1 MATSG
6 YAFDLP
12 FVAGEDLS
20 AKKFYGGKFSVA
32 ADRTVLLAT
41 AGTVDGVIVDSLGG
55 NGGHATLRVGGI
67 GVGIAGGAI
76 TRGDRLTTDAAG
88 KFVVLTADGAG
99 SVYTECIGK
108 ALESAVEDDIFSFLI
123 MPMGPVLV

>member
-1 MATSG
+1 MATDG

-20 AKKFYGGKFSVA
+20 AKKFYGGKFSAV

-41 AGTVDGVIVDSLGG
+41 AGAVDGVIVDSLGG
-55 NGGHATLRVGGI
+55 NGGHMTLRVGGI
-67 GVGIAGGAI
+67 GVGIAGNTI

-88 KFVVLTADGAG
+88 KFVTLTADGAG
-99 SVYTECIGK
+99 SVYSECIGK
-108 ALESAVEDDIFSFLI
+108 ALESAVVNDIFSFLV
-123 MPMGPVLV
+123 MPMGPILT